1 MRRHARTNSSGRGGP
16 ACWRLPL
23 VLGQIGTSLG
33 PASFTGELCSLGEE
47 ERGSAGRWGE
57 ERKLTLWGLVQL
69 HCLMSEKHKQLGSND
84 DLSSLQVFTIV
95 LVLITTNT
103 TGPRW
108 RHVYFHRRG
117 GEGSLI
123 NKTDYIPFL
132 IQFLSW
138 QQQLLYFSS
147 LSYQISSAWT
157 DNSEKSFKTVA
168 EWDRS

>member
-47 ERGSAGRWGE
+47 ERGSGGRWGE

-84 DLSSLQVFTIV
+84 DLSSLQAFTIV

-123 NKTDYIPFL
+123 KKTDYSSYSSCPDNNNCYTSVHYRIRYQVL
-132 IQFLSW
+132 GQIIQKKAS
-138 QQQLLYFSS
+138 
-147 LSYQISSAWT
+147 
-157 DNSEKSFKTVA
+157 KTVA